1 MFLDLITKETFYSA
15 LTAETKSWQA
25 KYLAMYS
32 TQWKG
37 FVIDPALMLIPADD
51 HLVHRGD
58 GVFDVMRC
66 LENRIYQLE
75 AHLKRLDTS
84 AAAIS
89 LVPPAEYAEI
99 GDIIKTLIRRAGEK
113 DCLIRVTLSRGPGGY
128 TTNPFECPASQ
139 LYVNILRHP
148 VYPDHYFNEG
158 IPIITS
164 QIPTKRSFFATIK
177 SCNYLQNVLMKME
190 AVKAGCQYAVGL
202 DDLGNLAEGST
213 ENIGIVTRE
222 GILKFPEFE
231 TTLAGVTVQRALE
244 LAKGLVAEG
253 LLKEARFDKIPL
265 HEAYGAAEMFLTG
278 TSFSV
283 LPVVRHDGRTI
294 GEGKP
299 GPVARSLLGLLEAD
313 ARENSNLTTEVG
325 TEPG

>member
-1 MFLDLITKETFYSA
+1 MFLEQITKETFYSA
-15 LTAETKSWQA
+15 LTVETKPWHMN
-25 KYLAMYS
+25 YLAMYS

-37 FVIDPALMLIPADD
+37 FVTDPALMLIPADD

-66 LENRIYQLE
+66 LGNRIYQLE
-75 AHLKRLDTS
+75 AHLKRFETS

-89 LVPPAEYAEI
+89 LMPPAEYAEI
-99 GDIIKTLIRRAGEK
+99 REIIKALIRRAGEK

-128 TTNPFECPASQ
+128 TTNPFECPAGQ

-148 VYPDHYFNEG
+148 VYPGHYFSEG

-202 DDLGNLAEGST
+202 DDLGNLTEGST
-213 ENIGIVTRE
+213 ENIGIVTRD

-231 TTLAGVTVQRALE
+231 TTLAGVTVQRAFE
-244 LAKGLVAEG
+244 LAKSLVAEG
-253 LLKEARFDKIPL
+253 LLNEARFDKIPL
-265 HEAYGAAEMFLTG
+265 AEAYGAAEMFLTG

-283 LPVVRHDGRTI
+283 LPVVKHDGRTI
-294 GEGKP
+294 GDGRP
-299 GPVARSLLGLLEAD
+299 GPVASRLFALLEAD

-325 TEPG
+325 VDSD